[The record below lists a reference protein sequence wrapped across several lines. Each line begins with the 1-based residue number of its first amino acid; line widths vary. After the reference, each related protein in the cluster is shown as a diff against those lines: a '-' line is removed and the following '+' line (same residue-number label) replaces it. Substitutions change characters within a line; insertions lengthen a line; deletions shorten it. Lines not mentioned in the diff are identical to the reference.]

1 MSATTP
7 EVQYHDPIRTYL
19 ETFIKDDDDLLEHNL
34 VVCFSSFTSNPLNL
48 GVMAPTSEGKS
59 YTISLVT
66 GLFPNAVVFTGSS
79 SKAFFYEEGKAVDPE
94 THEDLQGRMDA
105 LRSRL
110 DDDDKDGAARSEL
123 RQLNKRAMIRVNLE
137 GRILVFLEPP
147 EIALFEA
154 LKPIL
159 SHDKWESLYQTV
171 DRSSSGEQR
180 TKKIL
185 LVGWPTMIFASAK
198 DQDTWS
204 MWPELQSRCVIVS
217 PNMTQEKYLQANR
230 LTSKLLGL
238 PSFVLKNLFP
248 EDLEV
253 AAREEVRRVKQAIEL
268 TRMLGGSEGGGSH
281 RDNFVLNPFAEQLNE
296 LFPHESGLR
305 MRQFRSLMSYV
316 NILAM
321 IAADQRPKL
330 VVKGQARAVVA
341 TASDVERAMKL
352 VFSSTWASIPRYK
365 VDFYE
370 QAVLGAYEGAA
381 TVIGTGDKV
390 EKRYHA
396 VPTKEILAKARSLNF
411 KMGPNR
417 LRKTFLEPL
426 EEAGLLSSEQ
436 DPDDKRGLAW
446 TPIQIAQKYGRLGE
460 RRSFE
465 PESVRRA
472 LKSVSDGLGD
482 LIPNYSYPD
491 GLLVSDLGEF
501 VSYLIGGK
509 QEEGTATGSSVS
521 KLYDDA
527 RKAIS
532 LTPMDDYGHT
542 EPPNLMTAA
551 AMIDRGLT
559 PFGYKETDPEEG
571 GGEGVDPSSHTT
583 PDTDLG
589 RVPEAQGDPLSGA
602 KEKRG
607 VEENLLPQGTPT
619 PPPSTISDKSGAH
632 LIVRTCSECG
642 KPLEVGGNYVWQ
654 KKPVCR
660 EHYLGHAK
668 EAREAGSPEE

>member
-1 MSATTP
+1 MSDQSVPAA
-7 EVQYHDPIRTYL
+7 VKYQDPIRTYL

-66 GLFPNAVVFTGSS
+66 GLFPNAVAFTGSS

-105 LRSRL
+105 LRERL
-110 DDDDKDGAARSEL
+110 DADDKDSAARSEL
-123 RQLNKRAMIRVNLE
+123 RQLAKKAMIRVNLE

-147 EIALFEA
+147 EVALFEA

-198 DQDTWS
+198 NQDTWS

-217 PNMTQEKYLQANR
+217 PNMTQQKYLEANR

-238 PSFVLKNLFP
+238 PSFVLKNMFP

-253 AAREEVRRVKQAIEL
+253 AAREEVSRVKQAIEL
-268 TRMLGGSEGGGSH
+268 TRMLGGSEGNGSH

-305 MRQFRSLMSYV
+305 MRQFCSLMSYV

-321 IAADQRPKL
+321 IAGDQRPKL

-341 TASDVERAMKL
+341 TAADVDRAMKL

-370 QAVLGAYEGAA
+370 QAVVGAYEAAA
-381 TVIGTGDKV
+381 TTFGTGAKT

-446 TPIQIAQKYGRLGE
+446 TPIQLAQKYGRLGE

-472 LKSVSDGLGD
+472 LKQVSDGLGD
-482 LIPNYSYPD
+482 LVPNYSYPD

-501 VSYLIGGK
+501 TVYLIGG
-509 QEEGTATGSSVS
+509 G
-521 KLYDDA
+521 
-527 RKAIS
+527 
-532 LTPMDDYGHT
+532 
-542 EPPNLMTAA
+542 EPVEA
-551 AMIDRGLT
+551 
-559 PFGYKETDPEEG
+559 
-571 GGEGVDPSSHTT
+571 SSHRDGPAEFPSIIDDETGPSKEVAESGGLPTVPGVNRDGMTT
-583 PDTDLG
+583 QGADS
-589 RVPEAQGDPLSGA
+589 AQYRPPASL
-602 KEKRG
+602 EQRG
-607 VEENLLPQGTPT
+607 VEATPT
-619 PPPSTISDKSGAH
+619 PPPSDKTDRPRAH
-632 LIVRTCSECG
+632 LIVRTCSEPDCG
-642 KPLEVGGNYVWQ
+642 RGLPPGENYVWQ

-660 EHYLGHAK
+660 EHYLGRAR
-668 EAREAGSPEE
+668 EARESRDQS